1 MVTEEELGS
10 PFSPWHPLDKTK
22 QRSTA
27 YSKPLPLPQRILFSN
42 TRATVDPS
50 GDVGTST
57 HQVFHI

>member
-1 MVTEEELGS
+1 MAIEEVLDS
-10 PFSPWHPLDKTK
+10 PLPSVHGTSLDKTK

-27 YSKPLPLPQRILFSN
+27 YSNPPTPTNSFSN